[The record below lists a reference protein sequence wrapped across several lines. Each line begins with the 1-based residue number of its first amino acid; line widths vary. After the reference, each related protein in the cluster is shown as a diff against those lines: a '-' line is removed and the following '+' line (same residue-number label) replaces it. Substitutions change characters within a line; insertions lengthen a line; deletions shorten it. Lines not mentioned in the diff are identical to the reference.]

1 MTVTKHDGRKEPFKK
16 EKIENAVTKA
26 AKSAEVGKEIANE
39 ISFDRDVTVD
49 EIHDAVEKKLME
61 KYPDVAKAYILY
73 RQKRTDYREYGSD
86 LNKEIARLYSTINTD
101 NANAANGSA
110 ASKMYSVAEAAT
122 KRFNLSR
129 MSKKYA
135 ENHKKGIVYIHK

>member
-16 EKIENAVTKA
+16 EKIENAVAKA

-39 ISFDRDVTVD
+39 ISFDKNVTVD

-73 RQKRTDYREYGSD
+73 RQKRTDYRLGKTDMVKGIDSLLLEAS
-86 LNKEIARLYSTINTD
+86 KD
-101 NANAANGSA
+101 NANS
-110 ASKMYSVAEAAT
+110 
-122 KRFNLSR
+122 
-129 MSKKYA
+129 
-135 ENHKKGIVYIHK
+135 